1 MPIENHAAPARRSP
15 LHDAYRAYLDGKT
28 SLDEVLELAD
38 RVLERYHGQPPADA
52 PPALQ
57 E

>member
-1 MPIENHAAPARRSP
+1 MKRSA
-15 LHDAYRAYLDGKT
+15 LHDAYRAYLEGKT

-38 RVLERYHGQPPADA
+38 RVLERFRGQPPAGD
-52 PPALQ
+52 PPSADGR

>member
-1 MPIENHAAPARRSP
+1 MKRSP
-15 LHDAYRAYLDGKT
+15 LHDAYRAYLDGKA

-38 RVLERYHGQPPADA
+38 RVLERFYGRPTANTPPAG
-52 PPALQ
+52 Q